1 MCMYLRKEKVKT
13 MKSRFFKLLLPLALI
28 FAMVL
33 PATAFADDYYG
44 GGEPN
49 FAMYKAS
56 SVINPGKASQVS
68 VTFNNIT
75 NYTAYY
81 AYAIMT
87 CGEDNTKIFG
97 DNGANYISRELGTI
111 SRNGVTTLDFDFTP
125 SADLKSGNY
134 EMTVTLVYKNAQ
146 GSAFTKDY
154 PLSISVDS
162 GTPVDLQIPESS
174 VSGGKAV
181 YGRPFDLNITIAN
194 NGDTIARDVRIS
206 LNNLSADKFFQT
218 DSYYSPS
225 FEKINSH
232 SAEHLTFTL
241 MPYEKISGGYHPVEL
256 KLNYSENGEA
266 KEKVLTVYVNVEGS
280 PDAGENGEDGKT
292 SVPRVILEGFNMPG
306 TVNMGEPFS
315 FSFTLKNTSAD
326 RTVKNLRVSLNSSE
340 GTVLPASGSN
350 SFYVDEL
357 LPGASKQLGLQLT
370 TKYDTEKTSYPLTIN
385 MEYEDAK
392 ANQYT
397 GTDNLTIPVFL
408 PTKLTFQNESYPE
421 FAMVGESQ
429 YLSLEYINQGKG
441 TIYNLTASVEGNVQ
455 TDIGSGTYIGNIS
468 SGNTDSLEVMVTP
481 LEAGTA
487 ECKLVFTYEDAA
499 GNQLRTEKPFTMTVD
514 EMPIMDD
521 PMLDDPGMMEPGME
535 EPSGTPAW
543 LLPALGTVAVV
554 AAATA
559 LIVARKKRKAKKQA
573 EEEALFAENNDLD

>member
-1 MCMYLRKEKVKT
+1 MNT
-13 MKSRFFKLLLPLALI
+13 RFIKLLVPLALLLALLLPA
-28 FAMVL
+28 A
-33 PATAFADDYYG
+33 AFADDYYG
-44 GGEPN
+44 EDNPN

-56 SVINPGKASQVS
+56 SVINPGKPSTVS
-68 VTFNNIT
+68 LSFNNIT
-75 NYTAYY
+75 NYNAFY
-81 AYAIMT
+81 AYAILT

-97 DNGANYISRELGTI
+97 DSGANYLSRDIGTI
-111 SRNGVTTLDFDFTP
+111 SRNDVTTLDFNFTP
-125 SADLKSGNY
+125 SADLKSGKY
-134 EMTVTLVYKNAQ
+134 DMTVTLVYKNRQ
-146 GSAFTKDY
+146 GSAFTKDFQVS
-154 PLSISVDS
+154 LSVDS

-174 VSGGKAV
+174 VTGGKAV
-181 YGRPFDLNITIAN
+181 YGQAFDLNITLAN
-194 NGDTIARDVRIS
+194 NGDTIARDVRIA
-206 LNNLSADKFFQT
+206 LNNLSEDKFFQT
-218 DSYYSPS
+218 GSYYTPS
-225 FEKINSH
+225 FEKIMSH

-241 MPYEKISGGYHPVEL
+241 MAYEKIAGGYYPVEL

-280 PDAGENGEDGKT
+280 PDASEDGESGKT
-292 SVPRVILEGFNMPG
+292 STPRVILQGFNMPG

-357 LPGASKQLGLQLT
+357 KPGESKQLGLQLT
-370 TKYDTEKTSYPLTIN
+370 TKYDTEKTSYPLTLN

-392 ANQYT
+392 ANAYT
-397 GTDNLTIPVFL
+397 STENLTIPVFL
-408 PTKLTFQNESYPE
+408 PTKLTFQNENYPE
-421 FAMVGESQ
+421 YAMVGESQ

-455 TDIGSGTYIGNIS
+455 TDIGGGTYIGNMN
-468 SGNTDSLEVMVTP
+468 SGTTDSLEVMITP
-481 LEAGTA
+481 MEAGTT

-514 EMPIMDD
+514 EAPVFED
-521 PMLDDPGMMEPGME
+521 PGMDDPGMMEPMD
-535 EPSGTPAW
+535 EPSSMPKW
-543 LLPALGTVAVV
+543 LLPAAGVVAVI

-559 LIVARKKRKAKKQA
+559 LVIARKKRKAKKLA
-573 EEEALFAENNDLD
+573 EEEALFAENSDLD

>member
-1 MCMYLRKEKVKT
+1 
-13 MKSRFFKLLLPLALI
+13 MKSRFLTLLLPLALI
-28 FAMVL
+28 FALCL
-33 PATAFADDYYG
+33 PAAAFADDYYG
-44 GGEPN
+44 GEEPN

-56 SVINPGKASQVS
+56 SVIEPGKPSKVS
-68 VTFNNIT
+68 VSFNNIT
-75 NYTAYY
+75 NNTAYY

-97 DNGANYISRELGTI
+97 DNGGNYISREIGTI
-111 SRNGVTTLDFDFTP
+111 SRNGVTSLDFDFTP
-125 SADLKSGNY
+125 SPDLKSGSY
-134 EMTVTLVYKNAQ
+134 EMTVTLVFKNRQ

-154 PLSISVDS
+154 PLTVSVDS

-181 YGRPFDLNITIAN
+181 YGQAFDLNITLAN
-194 NGDTIARDVRIS
+194 NGDTIARDVRIA

-218 DSYYSPS
+218 GSYYAPS
-225 FEKINSH
+225 FDKINSH
-232 SAEHLTFTL
+232 AAEHLTFTL
-241 MPYEKISGGYHPVEL
+241 MAYEKIAGGYYPIEL
-256 KLNYSENGEA
+256 KLNYTENGEA

-280 PDAGENGEDGKT
+280 PDAGEDGDDSKT

-306 TVNMGEPFS
+306 TVNMGEPFN
-315 FSFTLKNTSAD
+315 FSFTLKNTSTD
-326 RTVKNLRVSLNSSE
+326 RTVKNLRVSLSSTE

-350 SFYVDEL
+350 SFYVAEM
-357 LPGASKQLGLQLT
+357 LPGESQQLGLQLT
-370 TKYDTEKTSYPLTIN
+370 TKYDTEKTSYPLTIS

-408 PTKLTFQNESYPE
+408 PTKLTFQNENYPE
-421 FAMVGESQ
+421 YATVGESQ

-441 TIYNLTASVEGNVQ
+441 TIYNLTVSVEGNVQ
-455 TDIGSGTYIGNIS
+455 TDIGSGSYIGNIS
-468 SGNTDSLEVMVTP
+468 SGSTDSLEVMITP
-481 LEAGTA
+481 IEAGTA
-487 ECKLVFTYEDAA
+487 DCRLVFSYEDAA
-499 GNQLRTEKPFTMTVD
+499 GNQLRTENPFTMIVD
-514 EMPIMDD
+514 EAPVF
-521 PMLDDPGMMEPGME
+521 DDPGMDDPGMYDPGME
-535 EPSGTPAW
+535 ESNSGTPAW
-543 LLPALGTVAVV
+543 LLPALGVVAVI